1 MWLCVLLLLTV
12 NEAKGQ
18 NSYFWATNED
28 GVEIDYRL
36 LSDGTAEAR
45 YIYTRAE
52 VVNIPSIARGCLV
65 TSVNLVGHDFI
76 TSLTIPNSVKRI
88 SLRCYNLKN
97 LVIPNSVETVE
108 TIASDSITTL
118 EFPNSVTSIGSLECP
133 ALKRIHLPDSSSC
146 AGIFSTYR
154 SENINGITHDVLK
167 NNSLEEI
174 SIGSLND
181 LRLSDLFPLPSG
193 LGFSI
198 TKWWKAKLV
207 NGGIVPQTLKKVTI
221 RNQSCFADSA
231 LLNTAGIEIDLCGN
245 PIESF
250 GEYSFYNSALKE
262 LVFVDTVEALPR
274 LTTEAQKVVARGVKK
289 IKQGTFEKM
298 TRLKH
303 LELPGLEKLE
313 PDVFQ
318 DLDSLEYLE
327 IPLPGPGTLANV
339 GVFGDLFGR
348 RNTGNKRAIMQ
359 YFEDGDT
366 ETYYLPVSLKD
377 LVLSEGCEMIP
388 YGGLSNCNMIERL
401 TLPTTLYM
409 VGDKALYGCARL
421 QDIYCK
427 GADPAVAYSGS
438 FEGLRTSSCV
448 LHIPYNTEDLYRRST
463 GWKDFYYFEEEAPL
477 SVNVTKTI
485 ENGGVIY
492 GLREY
497 QLGDEAE
504 LQAVAHFGYVF
515 EGWMEDGRL
524 LTSDDTYRFTVTE
537 SRNLIAAFVPIMD
550 YGEVEITFSEGSATF
565 AYLPVEHATEYV
577 VDIYRDE
584 SMTDLF
590 QSASSSTMRRTA
602 EELTVSGL
610 TEGTQYYYKLTAYSE
625 TGTTLAQA
633 IGSFIAAS
641 GLSVGEV
648 IKETSAEETGRYDI
662 GGQRHDTPFKGL
674 NLIRM
679 SDGAVK
685 KILIK

>member
-1 MWLCVLLLLTV
+1 MWLCVLLLIAGKAQAWISYPTAGYLT
-12 NEAKGQ
+12 
-18 NSYFWATNED
+18 ATNED
-28 GVEIDYRL
+28 GISIEYEIFNI
-36 LSDGTAEAR
+36 DGQMVASPW
-45 YIYTRAE
+45 E
-52 VVNIPSIARGCLV
+52 VKDPTLVLNIPAEIVSRQGTVYPVTWIHALRCNNVSVLNLPNSIKIINSISA
-65 TSVNLVGHDFI
+65 D
-76 TSLTIPNSVKRI
+76 SLTYLRVPDSVTEI
-88 SLRCYNLKN
+88 SEDAFIYCPSLKKLFLPDNGTFFKN
-97 LVIPNSVETVE
+97 LFSLSL
-108 TIASDSITTL
+108 AYL
-118 EFPNSVTSIGSLECP
+118 EPSELALEEVSIGSLHNEC
-133 ALKRIHLPDSSSC
+133 LGKLFTSVGRYYDKYNVIIQNNTRYVLPP
-146 AGIFSTYR
+146 
-154 SENINGITHDVLK
+154 N
-167 NNSLEEI
+167 
-174 SIGSLND
+174 
-181 LRLSDLFPLPSG
+181 
-193 LGFSI
+193 
-198 TKWWKAKLV
+198 
-207 NGGIVPQTLKKVTI
+207 LKKVTI

-231 LLNTAGIEIDLCGN
+231 LINTAGIEIDLCGN

-250 GEYSFYNSALKE
+250 SEHSFYNSGVKE
-262 LVFVDTVEALPR
+262 LVFVDTVEVLPR
-274 LTTEAQKVVARGVKK
+274 LTTEAQKIVAHGVKK
-289 IKQGTFEKM
+289 IKQETFDGM

-303 LELPGLEKLE
+303 LELPGLEELE

-327 IPLPGPGTLANV
+327 ISLPGPGTLANV
-339 GVFGDLFGR
+339 GVFGDLFGHR
-348 RNTGNKRAIMQ
+348 ETGNKRSVMQ

-366 ETYYLPVSLKD
+366 ETFYLPASLKE

-427 GADPAVAYSGS
+427 GAAPAVAYSGS

-477 SVNVTKTI
+477 SVNVTKAI

-504 LQAVAHFGYVF
+504 LQAVAHSGYVF
-515 EGWMEDGRL
+515 EGWMEDGIL
-524 LTSDDTYRFTVTE
+524 LTSDNTYRFTVTE
-537 SRNLIAAFVPIMD
+537 SRNLIAAFAPVMD

-610 TEGTQYYYKLTAYSE
+610 TEGTPYYYKLTAYSE

-641 GLSVGEV
+641 GLSVGEMT
-648 IKETSAEETGRYDI
+648 KETDAEETGRYDL

-679 SDGAVK
+679 SDGTVK